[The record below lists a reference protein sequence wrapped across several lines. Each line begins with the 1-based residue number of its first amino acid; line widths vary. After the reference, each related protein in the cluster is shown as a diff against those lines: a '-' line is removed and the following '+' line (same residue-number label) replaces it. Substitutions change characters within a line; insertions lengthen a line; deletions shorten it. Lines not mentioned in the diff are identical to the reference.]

1 MKRILTNFLAAVLLL
16 SMLGTGRALAQLSN
30 GKVYRIVCS
39 GTNSVSLGASALTD
53 VAAVAT
59 SETEKAQQW
68 YVTKDGDNYTF
79 RNLANGRYLLG
90 NNSTSSEWKL
100 TKESNDFTVTVV
112 NSNYCIRQVGH
123 DNGHGYMHKDGG
135 NNIVSWN
142 SSAENSQWTPVE
154 VEYSDADLQAVWDAV
169 NALVVPEATVAS
181 YNTALESIFADKA
194 CTQLNSTYSAKTVD
208 QIKADANYLALP
220 AALQA
225 MVLKVKGGD
234 WSEAN
239 AVSGKE
245 GWSHDYAK
253 RFRVQMYEPYSV
265 EGEITSYLRIN
276 AHSNMDNPTGI
287 YANGG
292 EPVYIMVDGDIA
304 DGAEL
309 WVAHQAG
316 LGATQYYN
324 NIAHTQLHEGLNVVP
339 YFKDASVL
347 WIDYVVHTYNA
358 DGTTLAQKFPHKI
371 SDYSPLK
378 IHIEG
383 GHINGFFNAIGDFR
397 ATTDAEDLWGAV
409 DNDEDWNYYKV
420 RAPLNGTDAPN
431 RDFPLLG
438 SRQTL
443 LFPLGQQANEGG
455 DLEEGLL
462 YHLDNIT
469 VLSTPNCYGGNGH
482 SFGDYSNTYYSGLGL
497 NASTGKINIMIEAW
511 DRIMYTELAT
521 MGLVSRSTMDKMNAL
536 YPRWTSEGT
545 PAEIYDYNNASS
557 LDGETYQEFCNGVDY
572 SEYFN
577 HHGAAI
583 GAPSGYMSGGWRNCS
598 YHYNT
603 MGSVI
608 GKIAAEA
615 GPTWGPAHEI
625 GHQHQSV
632 FNLNGQTEVTNNFFS
647 NVAVWYMGMGT
658 SRING
663 NEGSLESVLAAFNT
677 DGNDLYTNNIW
688 AITHLYYRLW
698 LYYHL
703 AGNNTQFWPRL
714 FELCRQEPI
723 VNGGNISGETSL
735 LRFYKHACNAAGE
748 DLTEFFRAHG
758 FFEVMDNRLVGDY
771 SNATY
776 NVTQAQIDAAIAD
789 IKGKGYPVNYAA
801 LFIND
806 ATGDTTP
813 KHDGKTKRA
822 LWDASATAETGSVN
836 DFINEPASISEYEA
850 TVTADGNVV
859 MTGGEGAVGFM
870 LLDESGRLLSFGNK
884 SSFALSSEARYLLNE
899 GKATLFA
906 VDAQSNTVK
915 VKMDAVALQKA
926 LLEALVA
933 EVEAL
938 PVDDGTCTHIGF
950 YTQPFARDLMTALE
964 GVKSIMQAGNGG
976 YGAAYELLHAELEAL
991 LAADPDVAKVKFD
1004 PALTYTLKNCAYP
1017 KRSMVVS
1024 NNTVYG
1030 NENVDL
1036 GSAVARWQFE
1046 ETATA
1051 DVYRVKNMSGVYCP
1065 KISASGAMTVTDD
1078 ASKAG
1083 EYILED
1089 LGHGLWAISLTP
1101 SADNTSFHCAS
1112 NAGYKVVGW
1121 GTGSDATR
1129 WYLTAVEANAD
1140 VQFAA
1145 ELQALVAKTESL
1157 VQTIGFADKI
1167 KLQTTDAT
1175 APFYLWC
1182 NANVTSGGDASMPA
1196 SGYNILDGN
1205 DQTFLHTVYSGN
1217 SQDGLHHYLRLDMG
1231 EGNSLSKVQFSYK
1244 TRHNGNSKSHPKV
1257 IKVEGSNDLDVFEEI
1272 ATISEGLPND
1282 YSAVYTSPELTNG
1295 KSYRY
1300 IRFMVTDTY
1309 GTPTDGN
1316 GHKYFYIAEFGIP
1329 TLYVKIG
1336 TEYEEYVTDDAMVAA
1351 YDAVVV
1357 AKAALASGEGL
1368 AEAMAVMK
1376 AAYARLCEE
1385 YYGAIDVK
1393 KRALKELI
1401 DSTVELIAAVGT
1413 VELGSAKEVALTS
1426 NNFYCNAPY
1435 LGSGADN
1442 SREYVAKLTDGDS
1455 GTYLH
1460 TDYNNTSEDGLNH
1473 YLRVDLGEGNSAES
1487 FRFCYQN
1494 RTPSSYKVFPKV
1506 LEIQGSMDNVTYE
1519 SVAVISSG
1527 LPENAG
1533 ETYESQLLGN
1543 GKAYRYFRFMVNSTY
1558 ANRATPNY
1566 FCMSEFSFTAVKNVD
1581 VVIKANYVG
1590 LVSDDMLYST
1600 YLVNESSRIICGAD
1614 NDVVSVGMIDEQI
1627 AELQAA
1633 YDALNALVE
1642 MLPQTGTFY
1651 ALRCAYENRYL
1662 YVNETDGMQWNA
1674 QYDAN
1679 SSRAV
1684 WMFEDAENA
1693 IGFKMKSMHTGDYL
1707 GAVSNN
1713 VKVVLG
1719 ASAKG
1724 VLISP
1729 SSSVEGAVVFA
1740 DANNGLGL
1748 HAHGAGNNVIGY
1760 TNAASANHYF
1770 LEEVA
1775 PENIHHDVTMTATYS
1790 SVMLNYNAIVPA
1802 GVTAYIATG
1811 VDGKT
1816 VILECVAQA
1825 GGVLPANTPVILY
1838 RDDEETVKRFVY
1850 TDEDATVDTTN
1861 SLLYGRLCVDYI
1873 ACLDGYRYYK
1883 LLIKDGEAKM
1893 CYMYEEYDASGNFYA
1908 NTNDG
1913 GHIKC
1918 SANKVYMVLP
1928 EGVASMTTFD
1938 VNVGGATGVD
1948 EVKADNGEM
1957 EAIYDLTGRK
1967 LKGENG
1973 KLKGVYIIN
1982 GKKVLVK

>member
-16 SMLGTGRALAQLSN
+16 SMLGTGRALAQFSN

-59 SETEKAQQW
+59 SETDRSQQW

-100 TKESNDFTVTVV
+100 TKESNNFTVSSV
-112 NSNYCIRQVGH
+112 NGNYCIRQAGH

-194 CTQLNSTYSAKTVD
+194 CTQLNSTYLAKTVD

-265 EGEITSYLRIN
+265 EGEITSYLCIN

-324 NIAHTQLHEGLNVVP
+324 NIAHTQLHKGLNVVP

-443 LFPLGQQANEGG
+443 LFPLGKQANEGG

-469 VLSTPNCYGGNGH
+469 VLSTPNCYGGNGN
-482 SFGDYSNTYYSGLGL
+482 SFGDYSNTYYPGLGL
-497 NASTGKINIMIEAW
+497 NASTGRINIMIEAW

-813 KHDGKTKRA
+813 NHDGKTKRA
-822 LWDASATAETGSVN
+822 LWDSSATAELGCVN
-836 DFINEPASISEYEA
+836 DFIINEPASISEYEA

-1065 KISASGAMTVTDD
+1065 KISASTAMTVTDD

-1089 LGHGLWAISLTP
+1089 LGRGLWAISLTP

-1140 VQFAA
+1140 VQFNA
-1145 ELQALVAKTESL
+1145 ELQALIVETESL

-1329 TLYVKIG
+1329 ALYVKIG
-1336 TEYEEYVTDDAMVAA
+1336 TEYQEYVTDDAMVAA
-1351 YDAVVV
+1351 YDAVAT

-1393 KRALKELI
+1393 KRALKALI
-1401 DSTVELIAAVGT
+1401 DSTVELIATVGT
-1413 VELGSAKEVALTS
+1413 VELGSVREVALTS
-1426 NNFYCNAPY
+1426 NNFYCNAPLSSDGGATVDNQY
-1435 LGSGADN
+1435 NLADGNGS
-1442 SREYVAKLTDGDS
+1442 
-1455 GTYLH
+1455 TYLH
-1460 TDYNNTSEDGLNH
+1460 TDYNNRSEDGLNH

-1558 ANRATPNY
+1558 ANRSTPNY

-1633 YDALNALVE
+1633 YDALCRA
-1642 MLPQTGTFY
+1642 
-1651 ALRCAYENRYL
+1651 
-1662 YVNETDGMQWNA
+1662 
-1674 QYDAN
+1674 AN
-1679 SSRAV
+1679 S
-1684 WMFEDAENA
+1684 
-1693 IGFKMKSMHTGDYL
+1693 HTLEVGSAGWATLFL
-1707 GAVSNN
+1707 GNNTLIPTGVEVFIVS
-1713 VKVVLG
+1713 KVDG
-1719 ASAKG
+1719 
-1724 VLISP
+1724 
-1729 SSSVEGAVVFA
+1729 SSV
-1740 DANNGLGL
+1740 
-1748 HAHGAGNNVIGY
+1748 
-1760 TNAASANHYF
+1760 
-1770 LEEVA
+1770 
-1775 PENIHHDVTMTATYS
+1775 
-1790 SVMLNYNAIVPA
+1790 
-1802 GVTAYIATG
+1802 
-1811 VDGKT
+1811 
-1816 VILECVAQA
+1816 ILTKVE
-1825 GGVLPANTPVILY
+1825 GVLPALQGVI
-1838 RDDEETVKRFVY
+1838 
-1850 TDEDATVDTTN
+1850 
-1861 SLLYGRLCVDYI
+1861 
-1873 ACLDGYRYYK
+1873 
-1883 LLIKDGEAKM
+1883 
-1893 CYMYEEYDASGNFYA
+1893 
-1908 NTNDG
+1908 
-1913 GHIKC
+1913 
-1918 SANKVYMVLP
+1918 
-1928 EGVASMTTFD
+1928 
-1938 VNVGGATGVD
+1938 
-1948 EVKADNGEM
+1948 VKADAGKYDFDRTADVATSDFTGNLLKGTLVDTYVEGAAYVLSNGVSGVGFYKAALNKDAEGN
-1957 EAIYDLTGRK
+1957 EGTTHFKNNAGKAYLVLPAAENSAAYYGFDWAGTTEISEVKGENVEVETIYDLTGRK

-1973 KLKGVYIIN
+1973 NLKGVYIIN